1 MPKERKTILYRQ
13 NGVANAFM
21 REYGCRNCPQCSVKK
36 PRVHTSGSLIIKS
49 DWESHRKEEYH
60 LLFDCGAGVIDS
72 LMDFGAPF
80 VTHIFFTHNHWDHIA
95 EIDPLVNTQARSG
108 GPENPPVYCTQKT
121 WETGPNGRFPWLGL
135 NHQSIHPY
143 EPIELDLGI
152 GLKVTPVPI
161 YHGPTAFEPVHY
173 VVEFADP
180 DTQEKRKIIIAWDLL
195 HHIPR
200 YPLEDRDNHFKGE
213 ETVETAFLPQHKDLL
228 TGADALFIEGN
239 TLTPQ
244 PDTGHTSIQT
254 LLKFHIPQYAAK
266 RNFIV
271 HYSGHEDP
279 GGPMSDE
286 SIQDWV
292 DLHKGEYGLAD
303 AEIKM
308 MPHGLLLTF

>member
-1 MPKERKTILYRQ
+1 MKIERKTILYRQ

-21 REYGCRNCPQCSVKK
+21 REYGCRNCPQCTPQK
-36 PRVHTSGSLIIKS
+36 PRVHTSGSLIIKG
-49 DWESHRKEEYH
+49 DWDNQRKLEHH
-60 LLFDCGAGVIDS
+60 LLFDCGIGVIDS

-108 GPENPPVYCTQKT
+108 GPTRPPVYCTPGT
-121 WETGPNGRFPWLGL
+121 WEAGPNGRFPWLNL
-135 NHQSIHPY
+135 NHQPIAAY
-143 EPIELDLGI
+143 EPIQLDLGI
-152 GLKVTPVPI
+152 SLKVTPVPI

-173 VVEFADP
+173 VIEFVDP
-180 DTQEKRKIIIAWDLL
+180 DTQEKRKIILAWDLL
-195 HHIPR
+195 HLIPR
-200 YPLEDRDNHFKGE
+200 YPLEDRDHKFTGDS
-213 ETVETAFLPQHKDLL
+213 TSETAFNAQHRELL

-239 TLTPQ
+239 TLTEQ
-244 PDTGHTSIQT
+244 AWTGHTSIQA
-254 LLKFHIPQYAAK
+254 LMRFHLHQYAAK

-286 SIQDWV
+286 SLQDWI
-292 DLHKGEYGLAD
+292 DNHKADYGLAD
-303 AEIKM
+303 SEIKV